1 MSEAAPKPR
10 RGLPPERM
18 KALAAARLAA
28 VQGLYQHEMTGAA
41 PSRVIDE
48 FMARR
53 AAPAMG
59 AGDDPD
65 MPAADI
71 AKADAELYA
80 DLVRGAAARQDELDQ
95 LIGGVLVEGWTVA
108 RLEAV
113 LRAILRVAVFEL
125 TARTEVPARVIIS
138 EYVEIAHAFFA
149 GREPGLV
156 NGLLDTLARRLR
168 PHELEVAGG
177 GPGPRR

>member
-1 MSEAAPKPR
+1 MAPAKTR
-10 RGLPPERM
+10 
-18 KALAAARLAA
+18 ALAAARLAA
-28 VQGLYQHEMTGAA
+28 VQGLYQHEMTGASPA
-41 PSRVIDE
+41 RVIDE

-53 AAPAMG
+53 AAPSMG
-59 AGDDPD
+59 AADDPD

-71 AKADAELYA
+71 VKADADLYS
-80 DLVRGAAARQDELDQ
+80 DLVRGTAAKLEGLDA
-95 LIGGVLVEGWTVA
+95 LIGSVLVEGWTVP

-125 TARTEVPARVIIS
+125 GTRIDVPARVIIS

-156 NGLLDTLARRLR
+156 NGLLDTLARRIR
-168 PHELEVAGG
+168 PQELEVAGG
-177 GPGPRR
+177 GPAQRR